1 MARTLRA
8 IELAQFG
15 ACRHEKKSIFGLAYE
30 MMVEAAIEAWPTGKT
45 ITCPLHILVVLLSGN
60 NMNHW
65 LRSGDQFGAR
75 SSHCRRWYH
84 LVGIPTR
91 YLNK

>member
-15 ACRHEKKSIFGLAYE
+15 ACRHEQKSIFGLAYE

-60 NMNHW
+60 NMNHCLGSNMEHVLAIADGGTIW
-65 LRSGDQFGAR
+65 
-75 SSHCRRWYH
+75 W
-84 LVGIPTR
+84 V
-91 YLNK
+91 YLPDT

>member
-1 MARTLRA
+1 VARTLRA

-15 ACRHEKKSIFGLAYE
+15 ACRHEQKSIFGLAYE

-65 LRSGDQFGAR
+65 LRSGEQYMEHVLAIADGGTI
-75 SSHCRRWYH
+75 WW
-84 LVGIPTR
+84 V
-91 YLNK
+91 YLPDT

>member
-1 MARTLRA
+1 MPITLHPV
-8 IELAQFG
+8 EMTLFG
-15 ACRHEKKSIFGLAYE
+15 ACRHEQKSIFGLAYE
-30 MMVEAAIEAWPTGKT
+30 MMVDAAIEAWPTGKT

-65 LRSGDQFGAR
+65 LRSGEQYGAR
-75 SSHCRRWYH
+75 SSHCRRRYH